1 MPSENPVFMKTLAP
15 RIASV
20 LWFFPES
27 LRRPNLL
34 SLLPKMR
41 TQPNKK
47 TTGFDLQWLFA
58 FSIVFGGFYLM
69 TKPATNGKVLIFRLA
84 VVAFGVVGLIVTT
97 LVKRRQ
103 RAKAT

>member
-1 MPSENPVFMKTLAP
+1 
-15 RIASV
+15 
-20 LWFFPES
+20 
-27 LRRPNLL
+27 
-34 SLLPKMR
+34 MR

-47 TTGFDLQWLFA
+47 TTGFDFQWLFG
-58 FSIVFGGFYLM
+58 FSIVFGGFYLI

-103 RAKAT
+103 RANAT

>member
-1 MPSENPVFMKTLAP
+1 
-15 RIASV
+15 
-20 LWFFPES
+20 
-27 LRRPNLL
+27 
-34 SLLPKMR
+34 MR

-47 TTGFDLQWLFA
+47 TTGFDFQWLFG
-58 FSIVFGGFYLM
+58 FSIVFGGFYLI
-69 TKPATNGKVLIFRLA
+69 TKPATNGKVWIFRLA